1 MATIRKRNGRYH
13 VQVRKN
19 GYQTV
24 TKTFTSVTTA
34 RKWASGVESDMERRL
49 HVVVPDQTTVRELLK
64 RYEKQILPNHKGQ
77 QAEGYT
83 SINAYFY
90 SLFTSQF

>member
-1 MATIRKRNGRYH
+1 MAVSRWSPSLAHSWHSEAAEMATIRKRNGRYH

-77 QAEGYT
+77 
-83 SINAYFY
+83 
-90 SLFTSQF
+90 